1 MAIEIDRE
9 RLRGD
14 LGADDD
20 ALTDAEIDDAFARAT
35 DKYSGNDDAIDA
47 WTRVLTIQ
55 QLLAS
60 AAKRADATQNQ
71 SSERHSQVFDHLMQ
85 LRAIYE
91 ADLLMALNST
101 AQWGGLRKKPTR
113 IEEYPDDA

>member
-1 MAIEIDRE
+1 MATEIERE

-35 DKYSGNDDAIDA
+35 DKYGDHQDAVEA
-47 WTRVLTIQ
+47 AARVLTIQ
-55 QLLAS
+55 QLLAD

-85 LRAIYE
+85 IRAIYE
-91 ADLLMALNST
+91 ADLQTALDTSVQIGQRSRR
-101 AQWGGLRKKPTR
+101 ARR
-113 IEEYPDDA
+113 FEEYPDDA